1 MSLKVMRLS
10 EEPGEPMPG
19 EGHVG
24 VKSVMAV
31 EETQVESYSCRVMR
45 IAPGGG
51 TAMHSHP
58 RVHVVVA
65 LSGRARVETGREAV
79 EIKPGMVVTLPG
91 DLPHRFVNVTNRGAS
106 LMVQNMFPRA
116 AEPQRK

>member
-24 VKSVMAV
+24 VNSVMAV
-31 EETQVESYSCRVMR
+31 EETRVDSYSCRVMR

-65 LSGRARVETGREAV
+65 LSGRIHIETDGESI

-91 DLPHRFVNVTNRGAS
+91 NLPHRFVNASDRKVT
-106 LMVQNMFPRA
+106 LMVQNLFSKST
-116 AEPQRK
+116 EPQRK